1 MPPGPL
7 QTFVTTVSLVPAQGG
22 PGDTSVVPDPAAN
35 QQELPLDTA
44 ANSNTDVIIGATI
57 GAVAGI
63 TIAAALCLYV
73 IWRRRARKGGKGET
87 ATGSRVV
94 WEHPAYASSESADDG
109 LRGCVFDSV
118 NSEQVVAAV
127 ANMDDF
133 AADMSQGVSLMKQI
147 AKPGDA
153 KQAKLWDIHARAD
166 CDFVIYAD
174 AGVDAER
181 HFATAHASLP
191 PTENLASARR
201 ARAST
206 QPMSAGEH
214 DAEGIE
220 IFPAPRQSNLVAAA
234 TQSLGCGHDDVIIVP
249 SNS

>member
-22 PGDTSVVPDPAAN
+22 PGDTSVAPDPAAK

-44 ANSNTDVIIGATI
+44 TNSNTDVIIGATI

-63 TIAAALCLYV
+63 MIAAALWCYV
-73 IWRRRARKGGKGET
+73 IWRRAKTGGKGFQT

-118 NSEQVVAAV
+118 NSEQVVAAI

-133 AADMSQGVSLMKQI
+133 AAEMSQGVSLMKQI
-147 AKPGDA
+147 AKAGDG
-153 KQAKLWDIHARAD
+153 KQAKLWDIHASAD

-181 HFATAHASLP
+181 HSTAHASLP
-191 PTENLASARR
+191 PTESLVSARR
-201 ARAST
+201 ARAGT
-206 QPMSAGEH
+206 QPMSAEEH

-220 IFPAPRQSNLVAAA
+220 IFPASRQSNLAIAA
-234 TQSLGCGHDDVIIVP
+234 TQSLGCGHDDVITVP